1 MKRKLG
7 HIILNIIDSKKRVET
22 KADLLKVMKL
32 VDETANHTDSK
43 IRVWTSS
50 AAETYWSTGIKPKD
64 KKKANSDSL

>member
-1 MKRKLG
+1 MVSKVKISFGSPERVSLPFLRMKRKLG

-43 IRVWTSS
+43 IRV
-50 AAETYWSTGIKPKD
+50 
-64 KKKANSDSL
+64 